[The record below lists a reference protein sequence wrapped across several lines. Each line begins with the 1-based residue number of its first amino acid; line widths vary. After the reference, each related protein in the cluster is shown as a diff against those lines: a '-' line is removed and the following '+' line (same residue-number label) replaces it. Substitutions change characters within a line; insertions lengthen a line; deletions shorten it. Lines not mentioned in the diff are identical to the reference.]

1 MKQAFRVDVRRKH
14 PAVLHMP
21 AKNMWRLFMLELTES
36 ACKELNAYF
45 ADKERGNIRI
55 YLAPGG

>member
-1 MKQAFRVDVRRKH
+1 MRRE
-14 PAVLHMP
+14 
-21 AKNMWRLFMLELTES
+21 NSGGFFMLELSES
-36 ACKELNAYF
+36 ARKELEAYF